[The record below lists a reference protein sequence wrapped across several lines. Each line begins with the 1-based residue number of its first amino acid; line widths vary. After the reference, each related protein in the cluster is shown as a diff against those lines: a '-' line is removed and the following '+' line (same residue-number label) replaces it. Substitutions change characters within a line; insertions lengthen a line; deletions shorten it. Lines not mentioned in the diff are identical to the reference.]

1 MAKIARRTKTGKYYV
16 ERNKKGQI
24 VKWTAIKASLQADR
38 RKKARK
44 QVKSGQGHKG
54 DQ

>member
-1 MAKIARRTKTGKYYV
+1 MGKIAKRTKTGKYYV

-24 VKWTAIKASLQADR
+24 TKWTSIKSSLKADR

-44 QVKSGQGHKG
+44 RVKSGQGHKG